1 MKVEKVK
8 IGEVKNNPSNPRL
21 IKDDKFRKLVKSIQE
36 FPQMLELRPIVV
48 DENNIVL
55 GGNMRLKACKEAGL
69 KDVFI
74 VKAENLTEE
83 QKQEF
88 IVKDNVG
95 FGEWDWDALA
105 NEFDI
110 EQLEDWGLDVPIN
123 DKIDQLEDGE
133 EIELPQSVQME
144 PPKEY
149 ILIMAEPNSVEW
161 EEIKEM
167 LQLRMVRRGGYKK
180 GSAFDAVALERVIE
194 WSDFK
199 TRINVNSSTK

>member
-1 MKVEKVK
+1 MHVEKVK
-8 IGEVKNNPSNPRL
+8 INQVKTNPKNPRI

-55 GGNMRLKACKEAGL
+55 GGNMRLKACKQAGL
-69 KDVFI
+69 NEVYI

-83 QKQEF
+83 QKDEF

-95 FGEWDWDALA
+95 FGEWDWDMLA
-105 NEFDI
+105 NTFEV
-110 EQLEDWGLDVPIN
+110 EQLEDWGLDVPID
-123 DKIDQLEDGE
+123 DKIDELEDGE
-133 EIELPQSVQME
+133 EIELPQSVQLE

-149 ILIMAEPNSVEW
+149 ILIMAEPNSVDW
-161 EEIKEM
+161 EEIKET
-167 LQLRMVRRGGYKK
+167 LKLKMVRRGGYKK
-180 GSAFDAVALERVIE
+180 GSAFDAIALERVIE
-194 WSDFK
+194 WNDFK